1 MPPRPDRPVALITG
15 AARRVGAVIA
25 RTLHAAGYDLA
36 LHFRH
41 SSSEAHALA
50 AELESQRP
58 HSTLLLQAEL
68 EDTTALAPLINKL
81 IAHFGRLDGV
91 VNNAAL
97 FFSTSV
103 DTTTVQQWDALF
115 AVNSRAPFF
124 LAQAAAPH
132 LQAAHGAIVN
142 LLDIYAEAPRVDL
155 VAYSCSKAA
164 LATVTRALALALAP
178 SVRVNAVAPGAIL
191 WPETPAAE
199 QLQTA
204 ILRSTPLDRTGTP
217 QEVADAV
224 LWLLRDATYCT
235 GELLHVDGGRT
246 LS

>member
-1 MPPRPDRPVALITG
+1 MPSRPDRPVALITG

-41 SSSEAHALA
+41 SDSEALALA
-50 AELESQRP
+50 AELESRRP
-58 HSTLLLQAEL
+58 DSTLLLQAEL
-68 EDTTALAPLINKL
+68 SDTATLAPLIDRL
-81 IAHFGRLDGV
+81 IAHFGRLDGL
-91 VNNAAL
+91 VNNAAQ
-97 FFSTSV
+97 FFSTGV
-103 DTTTVQQWDALF
+103 GTTTVEQWDALF

-132 LQAAHGAIVN
+132 LQAANGAIVN
-142 LLDIYAEAPRVDL
+142 LIDVYAQTPRVDL
-155 VAYSCSKAA
+155 VAYACSKAA
-164 LATVTRALALALAP
+164 LATQTRALAQALAP

-191 WPETPAAE
+191 WPETPAAV
-199 QLQTA
+199 QLQTT
-204 ILRSTPLDRTGTP
+204 ILQSTPLGRTGTP
-217 QEVADAV
+217 QEIADAV

-246 LS
+246 LA